1 MNANFFCEPCAKPLR
16 TLRLKLCSKSSNLK
30 PETKQT
36 KNKKQM
42 KLDILAFGAHPDDVE
57 LGCAGTILKEVSLG
71 KKVGIV
77 DLTRGELGT
86 RGTAEIRDQEAK
98 DAAKIL
104 GVLVRENLAMRD
116 GFFTNDE
123 KHQLEVIKMI
133 RKYKPEI
140 VLCNAI
146 DDRHIDH
153 GKGSKLV
160 SDACFLSGLMKIE
173 TIVDGAKQE
182 AWRPKV
188 VYHYIQWKNI
198 VPDFV
203 VDITGFEKK
212 KVEAISAYKTQFYD
226 PNSEEPATPIT
237 SKNFFES
244 LNYRAQDLGR
254 LVGKDFAEGFTV
266 ERCLAVN
273 SLENLI

>member
-1 MNANFFCEPCAKPLR
+1 
-16 TLRLKLCSKSSNLK
+16 
-30 PETKQT
+30 
-36 KNKKQM
+36 M

-57 LGCAGTILKEVSLG
+57 LGCAGTILKEVALG

-86 RGTAEIRDQEAK
+86 RGTAETRDEEAK
-98 DAAKIL
+98 TAAKIL
-104 GVLVRENLAMRD
+104 GVSVRENLAMRD
-116 GFFTNDE
+116 GFFVNDE
-123 KHQLEVIKMI
+123 THQLEVIKMI

-160 SDACFLSGLMKIE
+160 SDSCFLSGLMKIE
-173 TIVDGAKQE
+173 TSIDGEKQQ

-188 VYHYIQWKNI
+188 VYHYIQWKNLE
-198 VPDFV
+198 PDFV

-212 KVEAISAYKTQFYD
+212 KIEAILAYKTQFYD
-226 PNSEEPATPIT
+226 PDSKEPVTPIT
-237 SKNFFES
+237 SKNFLES

-254 LVGKDFAEGFTV
+254 LVGVDYAEGFTV

-273 SLENLI
+273 SLDDLM